1 MTSRLKLL
9 IIQKQQCLKFS
20 SKAVSP
26 GILDYRVC
34 REKPKL
40 SRVKKNHNK

>member
-9 IIQKQQCLKFS
+9 VIQKQCLKFS

-26 GILDYRVC
+26 GILDYGVC

-40 SRVKKNHNK
+40 SRVKKSHNK